1 MHDAMPQ
8 GGAGTLSPVEAFSIE
23 ADVPGG
29 PDAARRARGLVRREL
44 TGQVPIAVLGD
55 IVLLVTELVANGVR
69 HGGADAASELHLRL
83 ERDASTVRIEVEDP
97 GVRPQAVVQRA
108 TDEDGGGGIG
118 LQLVEALASRWGV
131 GAGPQTSVWF
141 EFDCR

>member
-1 MHDAMPQ
+1 
-8 GGAGTLSPVEAFSIE
+8 VEAFSIE
-23 ADVPGG
+23 AHVPGG

-44 TGQVPIAVLGD
+44 SGRVPTGVLGD

-69 HGGADAASELHLRL
+69 HGGAGSGSELHLRVEGL
-83 ERDASTVRIEVEDP
+83 PSAVRIEVEDP
-97 GVRPQAVVQRA
+97 GERPQAVAPRPA
-108 TDEDGGGGIG
+108 DERGGGGIG
-118 LQLVEALASRWGV
+118 LQLVETLASRWGV